1 MKKQALID
9 KNVDKLQDL
18 SECRN
23 ATHHKYKSDFE
34 DIEE

>member
-9 KNVDKLQDL
+9 ENFDKLQDL

-23 ATHHKYKSDFE
+23 ATHHIYKSDFE
-34 DIEE
+34 DTEE